1 MMFTIDER
9 TIQDA
14 IDFRRLLHRHPELST
29 EEFETSKRIQKK
41 LTEYGIPFKTGFAG
55 TGVLGIIEGQQSGKI
70 IGIRADIDALPMK
83 EISGVDYVSEN
94 EGVMHSCGHDA
105 HTSML
110 LHAGKVLNDNKK
122 ELKGTIL
129 LIFQPAEELSPTG
142 GSKAMMEDGVF
153 DEYEPEMLLAQHV
166 WPDLEVGKFGV
177 MAGPIMGNSDKFKII
192 IKGSGGH
199 ASMPHSTIDAL
210 ITGNQVVNALQ
221 TLVSRNANPMEPA
234 VLTVGRFE
242 AGTKHNVI
250 AETAELEGT
259 IRTQSDGTKAMMKKR
274 FFEVVEN
281 VVASMGAECEIIFDD
296 GYPATVNDAHW
307 ASELRKSIVNLYG
320 EAAVP
325 SLQPSLAGEDFS
337 RFLQKYPGVYYWL
350 GTSVGEGQKP
360 LHNPA
365 FRLNE
370 DAFKYGITAMVNM
383 AVDTL
388 NSIAKEE

>member
-1 MMFTIDER
+1 MMFTIDEH
-9 TIQDA
+9 TIKDA
-14 IDFRRLLHRHPELST
+14 IDYRRILHRYPELST
-29 EEFETSKRIQKK
+29 EEFETSKRIQEK

-55 TGVLGIIEGQQSGKI
+55 TGILGIIEGEQSGKI

-122 ELKGTIL
+122 DLKGTIL

-142 GSKAMMEDGVF
+142 GSKAMMEDGIF

-199 ASMPHSTIDAL
+199 ASMPHSTVDAL

-259 IRTQSDGTKAMMKKR
+259 IRTQSDGTKTLMKKR

-281 VVASMGAECEIIFDD
+281 VVTSMGAECEIIFDD
-296 GYPATVNDAHW
+296 GYPATVNDDHW

-320 EAAVP
+320 ETAVP
-325 SLQPSLAGEDFS
+325 SLQPSLAGEDFA

-388 NSIAKEE
+388 NSLAKEE

>member
-1 MMFTIDER
+1 MMFTIDEH

-14 IDFRRLLHRHPELST
+14 IDFRRILHRYPELST
-29 EEFETSKRIQKK
+29 EEFETSKRIQEK

-55 TGVLGIIEGQQSGKI
+55 TGILGIIEGEQSGKI

-83 EISGVDYVSEN
+83 EISGVEYVSEN

-122 ELKGTIL
+122 DLKGTIL

-153 DEYEPEMLLAQHV
+153 DEYEPEMLFAQHV

-199 ASMPHSTIDAL
+199 ASMPHSTVDAL

-259 IRTQSDGTKAMMKKR
+259 IRTQSDGTKTLMKKR

-281 VVASMGAECEIIFDD
+281 VVTSMGAECEIIFDD
-296 GYPATVNDAHW
+296 GYPATVNDDHW

-320 EAAVP
+320 ETAVP
-325 SLQPSLAGEDFS
+325 SLQPSLAGEDFA

-388 NSIAKEE
+388 NSLAKEE

>member
-1 MMFTIDER
+1 MFTIDEH

-14 IDFRRLLHRHPELST
+14 IDFRRILHRYPELST
-29 EEFETSKRIQKK
+29 EEFETSKRIQEK

-55 TGVLGIIEGQQSGKI
+55 TGILGIIEGEQSGKI

-83 EISGVDYVSEN
+83 EISGVEYVSEN

-122 ELKGTIL
+122 DLKGTIL

-199 ASMPHSTIDAL
+199 ASMPHSTVDAL

-259 IRTQSDGTKAMMKKR
+259 IRTQSDGTKTLMKKR

-281 VVASMGAECEIIFDD
+281 VVTSMGAECEIIFDD
-296 GYPATVNDAHW
+296 GYPATVNDDHW

-320 EAAVP
+320 ETAVP
-325 SLQPSLAGEDFS
+325 SLQPSLAGEDFA

-388 NSIAKEE
+388 NSLAKEE

>member
-1 MMFTIDER
+1 MLKIEEKL
-9 TIQDA
+9 IQDA
-14 IDFRRLLHRHPELST
+14 IDFRRVLHQYPELSA
-29 EEFETSKRIQKK
+29 EEVETSKRIQEK
-41 LTEYGIPFKTGFAG
+41 LKEYGIPFQTGFAD
-55 TGVLGIIEGQQSGKI
+55 TGILGIIKGEQEGKV
-70 IGIRADIDALPMK
+70 IGIRADIDALPME
-83 EISGVDYVSEN
+83 EISGVDFSSKN
-94 EGVMHSCGHDA
+94 DGVMHACGHDA

-110 LHAGKVLNDNKK
+110 IHAGKILNDNKK
-122 ELKGTIL
+122 DLKGTIL

-142 GSKAMMEDGVF
+142 GSQRMMDDGVF
-153 DEYEPEMLLAQHV
+153 NEYEPEMLLAQHV

-199 ASMPHSTIDAL
+199 ASMPHSTTDAL
-210 ITGNQVVNALQ
+210 ITANQVVNVLQ

-259 IRTQSDGTKAMMKKR
+259 IRTQSDETKAMMKKR

-281 VVASMGAECEIIFDD
+281 VVHSMGAECEIIFDD
-296 GYPATVNDAHW
+296 GYPATVNDERW
-307 ASELRKSIVNLYG
+307 ASALRQSLVKLYG
-320 EAAVP
+320 ESAVP

-370 DAFKYGITAMVNM
+370 DAFKYGITGMVNM

-388 NSIAKEE
+388 NALSEEA

>member
-1 MMFTIDER
+1 MFKIEETL
-9 TIQDA
+9 IQDA
-14 IDFRRLLHRHPELST
+14 IDFRRLLHRYPELST
-29 EEFETSKRIQKK
+29 EERETSNRIQEK
-41 LTEYGIPFKTGFAG
+41 LKEYGIPFKSGFAD
-55 TGVLGIIEGQQSGKI
+55 TGVLGIIEGEQDGKI

-83 EISGVDYVSEN
+83 EISGVDFSSEH
-94 EGVMHSCGHDA
+94 EGVMHACGHDA

-110 LHAGKVLNDNKK
+110 LHAGKILNDNKK
-122 ELKGTIL
+122 DLKGTIL

-142 GSKAMMEDGVF
+142 GSKRMMEDGVF

-177 MAGPIMGNSDKFKII
+177 MAGPIMGNSDKFKVI

-199 ASMPHSTIDAL
+199 ASMPHSTVDAL
-210 ITGNQVVNALQ
+210 ITANQVVNVLQ

-250 AETAELEGT
+250 AETAEIEGT
-259 IRTQSDGTKAMMKKR
+259 IRSQSDETKAMMKKR

-281 VVASMGAECEIIFDD
+281 VVTSMGAECEIIFDD

-307 ASELRKSIVNLYG
+307 ASELRKSIVNVYG
-320 EAAVP
+320 EESVP
-325 SLQPSLAGEDFS
+325 ALQPSLAGEDFS

-388 NSIAKEE
+388 NGLAKEE

>member
-274 FFEVVEN
+274 FFEVVEK

>member
-1 MMFTIDER
+1 MFTIDER

>member
-1 MMFTIDER
+1 MFKIEEKL
-9 TIQDA
+9 IQDA
-14 IDFRRLLHRHPELST
+14 IDFRRVLHQYPELSA
-29 EEFETSKRIQKK
+29 EEVETSKRIQEK
-41 LTEYGIPFKTGFAG
+41 LKEYGIPFQTGFAD
-55 TGVLGIIEGQQSGKI
+55 TGILGIIKGEQEGKV
-70 IGIRADIDALPMK
+70 IGIRADIDALPME
-83 EISGVDYVSEN
+83 EISGVDFSSKN
-94 EGVMHSCGHDA
+94 DGVMHACGHDA

-110 LHAGKVLNDNKK
+110 IHAGKILNDNKK
-122 ELKGTIL
+122 DLKGTIL

-142 GSKAMMEDGVF
+142 GSQRMMDDGVF
-153 DEYEPEMLLAQHV
+153 NEYEPEMLLAQHV

-199 ASMPHSTIDAL
+199 ASMPHSTTDAL
-210 ITGNQVVNALQ
+210 ITANQVVNVLQ

-259 IRTQSDGTKAMMKKR
+259 IRTQSDETKAMMKKR

-281 VVASMGAECEIIFDD
+281 VVHSMGAECEIIFDD
-296 GYPATVNDAHW
+296 GYPATVNDERW
-307 ASELRKSIVNLYG
+307 ASALRQSLVKLYG
-320 EAAVP
+320 ESAVP

-350 GTSVGEGQKP
+350 GTSVGEGQNLYTILP
-360 LHNPA
+360 SA
-365 FRLNE
+365 
-370 DAFKYGITAMVNM
+370 
-383 AVDTL
+383 
-388 NSIAKEE
+388 

>member
-1 MMFTIDER
+1 MFTIDEH

-14 IDFRRLLHRHPELST
+14 IDFRRILHRYPELST
-29 EEFETSKRIQKK
+29 EEFETSKRIQEK

-55 TGVLGIIEGQQSGKI
+55 TGILGIIEGEQSGKI

-83 EISGVDYVSEN
+83 EISGVEYVSEN

-122 ELKGTIL
+122 DLKGTIL

-153 DEYEPEMLLAQHV
+153 DEYEPEMLFAQHV

-199 ASMPHSTIDAL
+199 ASMPHSTVDAL

-259 IRTQSDGTKAMMKKR
+259 IRTQSDGTKTLMKKR

-281 VVASMGAECEIIFDD
+281 VVTSMGAECEIIFDD
-296 GYPATVNDAHW
+296 GYPATVNDDHW

-320 EAAVP
+320 ETAVP
-325 SLQPSLAGEDFS
+325 SLQPSLAGEDFA

-388 NSIAKEE
+388 NSLAKEE